1 MNIIIH
7 NTDGYKKTGLLLTK
21 TVRGN
26 ARSLG
31 KVDGNKL
38 LSVVLEGLKNSPQFK
53 MPFLKRGAFL
63 TSILEN
69 KDSMDTLRRLV
80 CLFAEEY
87 SQLFL
92 EGKRVSASVRYCS
105 CPCSPRCLSAE
116 KAPRFRNGILNCGEF
131 FRPSRTTDNNLLP
144 STFPSDRA
152 RYRAQFW

>member
-1 MNIIIH
+1 MA
-7 NTDGYKKTGLLLTK
+7 TKTGLLLTK

-38 LSVVLEGLKNSPQFK
+38 LCVVLEGLKNSPQFK

-69 KDSMDTLRRLV
+69 KDSMDTLRWLV

-92 EGKRVSASVRYCS
+92 E
-105 CPCSPRCLSAE
+105 
-116 KAPRFRNGILNCGEF
+116 F
-131 FRPSRTTDNNLLP
+131 FRSSRTTDNNLLS
-144 STFPSDRA
+144 STFPSDCALPRTVLVSNNSNKPVFVA
-152 RYRAQFW
+152 IVAC

>member
-1 MNIIIH
+1 M
-7 NTDGYKKTGLLLTK
+7 
-21 TVRGN
+21 RGN

-38 LSVVLEGLKNSPQFK
+38 LCVVLEGLKNSPQFK

-92 EGKRVSASVRYCS
+92 E
-105 CPCSPRCLSAE
+105 
-116 KAPRFRNGILNCGEF
+116 F

-152 RYRAQFW
+152 HSFGKQQASFCSHCCLLTRKRCIIIFTTTNIYLHVNLKMRFITY

>member
-1 MNIIIH
+1 M
-7 NTDGYKKTGLLLTK
+7 
-21 TVRGN
+21 RGN
-26 ARSLG
+26 AQSLG

-105 CPCSPRCLSAE
+105 FQINWIQRVRLVVQ
-116 KAPRFRNGILNCGEF
+116 RGE
-131 FRPSRTTDNNLLP
+131 RRT
-144 STFPSDRA
+144 A
-152 RYRAQFW
+152 RRRTV

>member
-1 MNIIIH
+1 M
-7 NTDGYKKTGLLLTK
+7 
-21 TVRGN
+21 RGN

-92 EGKRVSASVRYCS
+92 E
-105 CPCSPRCLSAE
+105 
-116 KAPRFRNGILNCGEF
+116 F

-152 RYRAQFW
+152 LPRTVLVSNKPVFVAIVVALLTRGV

>member
-1 MNIIIH
+1 MA
-7 NTDGYKKTGLLLTK
+7 TRTGLLLTK

-38 LSVVLEGLKNSPQFK
+38 LSVVLEGLKNSPQLFK

-69 KDSMDTLRRLV
+69 KDSSDGWCACLPRSTVSCSWSSSDLLGLQTTTCCHRL
-80 CLFAEEY
+80 FQA
-87 SQLFL
+87 
-92 EGKRVSASVRYCS
+92 
-105 CPCSPRCLSAE
+105 
-116 KAPRFRNGILNCGEF
+116 I
-131 FRPSRTTDNNLLP
+131 
-144 STFPSDRA
+144 A

>member
-1 MNIIIH
+1 MA
-7 NTDGYKKTGLLLTK
+7 TKTGLLLTK

-69 KDSMDTLRRLV
+69 KDSMDTLSATVGVLV
-80 CLFAEEY
+80 CRGV
-87 SQLFL
+87 Q
-92 EGKRVSASVRYCS
+92 SAV
-105 CPCSPRCLSAE
+105 L
-116 KAPRFRNGILNCGEF
+116 GVLQ
-131 FRPSRTTDNNLLP
+131 
-144 STFPSDRA
+144 TF
-152 RYRAQFW
+152 

>member
-1 MNIIIH
+1 M
-7 NTDGYKKTGLLLTK
+7 
-21 TVRGN
+21 RGN
-26 ARSLG
+26 AQSLG

-69 KDSMDTLRRLV
+69 KDSMDTLRRLL

-105 CPCSPRCLSAE
+105 FQINWIQRVRLVVQRGERALLEDALCDDDELDKRGTIAVCPSSPCSPRCLSRKRHVLEMA
-116 KAPRFRNGILNCGEF
+116 
-131 FRPSRTTDNNLLP
+131 S
-144 STFPSDRA
+144 
-152 RYRAQFW
+152 

>member
-1 MNIIIH
+1 MLGIGSCEYNY
-7 NTDGYKKTGLLLTK
+7 TPLVSKATTMATRTGLLLTK

-38 LSVVLEGLKNSPQFK
+38 LSVVLEGLKNSKNSWYSSANKHTNRRSVSIESLFSK
-53 MPFLKRGAFL
+53 M
-63 TSILEN
+63 
-69 KDSMDTLRRLV
+69 LV
-80 CLFAEEY
+80 
-87 SQLFL
+87 
-92 EGKRVSASVRYCS
+92 K
-105 CPCSPRCLSAE
+105 

-152 RYRAQFW
+152 LPRTVLVSNKPVLVAIVVALLTRGV

>member
-1 MNIIIH
+1 MA
-7 NTDGYKKTGLLLTK
+7 TRTGLLLTK

-38 LSVVLEGLKNSPQFK
+38 LSVVLEGLKNSPQLFK
-53 MPFLKRGAFL
+53 MPFRCQHLTTKTWRFL
-63 TSILEN
+63 DKHLGEQGLE
-69 KDSMDTLRRLV
+69 RRLV

-92 EGKRVSASVRYCS
+92 E
-105 CPCSPRCLSAE
+105 
-116 KAPRFRNGILNCGEF
+116 F
-131 FRPSRTTDNNLLP
+131 FRPSRTTWRRQQLVADTVSCSWSSSDLLGLQ
-144 STFPSDRA
+144 TTTCCHRLFQAIA

>member
-1 MNIIIH
+1 MA
-7 NTDGYKKTGLLLTK
+7 TKTGLLLTK

-80 CLFAEEY
+80 FLFAEEY

-92 EGKRVSASVRYCS
+92 
-105 CPCSPRCLSAE
+105 
-116 KAPRFRNGILNCGEF
+116 EF
-131 FRPSRTTDNNLLP
+131 FRPSRTTDNNLIVAIGFSKRLRVTAH
-144 STFPSDRA
+144 SFGKQQASFCSHCCSLANTRGV
-152 RYRAQFW
+152 

>member
-1 MNIIIH
+1 M
-7 NTDGYKKTGLLLTK
+7 
-21 TVRGN
+21 RGN

-38 LSVVLEGLKNSPQFK
+38 LSGLKNSPQFK

-92 EGKRVSASVRYCS
+92 EGKRVK
-105 CPCSPRCLSAE
+105 

-152 RYRAQFW
+152 LPRTVLVSNKPVFCSLGA

>member
-1 MNIIIH
+1 M
-7 NTDGYKKTGLLLTK
+7 
-21 TVRGN
+21 RGN

-69 KDSMDTLRRLV
+69 KDSMETLRRLV

-87 SQLFL
+87 QLFL
-92 EGKRVSASVRYCS
+92 E
-105 CPCSPRCLSAE
+105 
-116 KAPRFRNGILNCGEF
+116 F
-131 FRPSRTTDNNLLP
+131 FRPFRTTDNNLLP
-144 STFPSDRA
+144 SIFFKRSRVTAHSFGKQQQASSCSLANKRCIIEGLRSKRA
-152 RYRAQFW
+152 FKRNPYIPRKRTLKSS

>member
-1 MNIIIH
+1 MA
-7 NTDGYKKTGLLLTK
+7 TKTGLLLTK

-69 KDSMDTLRRLV
+69 KDSMDTLRRFSGVLV
-80 CLFAEEY
+80 CRGV
-87 SQLFL
+87 Q
-92 EGKRVSASVRYCS
+92 SAV
-105 CPCSPRCLSAE
+105 L
-116 KAPRFRNGILNCGEF
+116 GVLQ
-131 FRPSRTTDNNLLP
+131 
-144 STFPSDRA
+144 TF
-152 RYRAQFW
+152 